1 MKDLK
6 YWVALSRIP
15 SLGTA
20 RFRLLERYFPS
31 LEETWRASGTELKE
45 AGLDARTV
53 TAILTK
59 RGDISPDDEME
70 RLESAGVTA
79 LSWHDTTYPPRLKEI
94 PNPPPLLFLKG
105 SIHPGDERSVAVV
118 GTRKATAY
126 GREAASALASG
137 LAQSGV
143 TIVSGLARGIDTIA
157 HRAVLNTGGRT
168 LAVLANG
175 LDRVY
180 PAENAALAQEIA
192 ETGAVM
198 SEQPLGVR
206 PDAQLFPKRNRLM
219 SGMTLGTLVVEAGRG
234 SGAFWTVRHALE
246 QNREVFCVPGSIFSP
261 GSWTTN
267 LLIQE
272 GAKLVMGHNDVLEEL
287 NLSGMAHQIEL
298 SLPAPVSDGEEATLL
313 GQISREPTH
322 IDDICRTSALPVSVV
337 SSTLTLMELKGLV
350 KQVGGMH
357 YVRAREVAASYGA

>member
-1 MKDLK
+1 M
-6 YWVALSRIP
+6 
-15 SLGTA
+15 GTA

-53 TAILTK
+53 TAVLTK

-126 GREAASALASG
+126 GREAASTLASG

-157 HRAVLNTGGRT
+157 HRAVLNTGGADPSRAGQRT
-168 LAVLANG
+168 G
-175 LDRVY
+175 
-180 PAENAALAQEIA
+180 Q
-192 ETGAVM
+192 G
-198 SEQPLGVR
+198 
-206 PDAQLFPKRNRLM
+206 
-219 SGMTLGTLVVEAGRG
+219 
-234 SGAFWTVRHALE
+234 
-246 QNREVFCVPGSIFSP
+246 VPG
-261 GSWTTN
+261 
-267 LLIQE
+267 
-272 GAKLVMGHNDVLEEL
+272 
-287 NLSGMAHQIEL
+287 
-298 SLPAPVSDGEEATLL
+298 
-313 GQISREPTH
+313 
-322 IDDICRTSALPVSVV
+322 
-337 SSTLTLMELKGLV
+337 
-350 KQVGGMH
+350 
-357 YVRAREVAASYGA
+357 